1 MSPSDAGA
9 VAGSGEPLVHDRL
22 TVTLAGSS
30 ARKSL
35 DTVKVA
41 LLSVLVMVHAP
52 VPLGA
57 PTIVSA
63 QVPVEL

>member
-1 MSPSDAGA
+1 M
-9 VAGSGEPLVHDRL
+9 HDRL
-22 TVTLAGSS
+22 TVTLAALLGT
-30 ARKSL
+30 KSL
-35 DTVKVA
+35 VTVKVA
-41 LLSVLVMVHAP
+41 LFSVLVIVHAP